1 MAHEHLDTRP
11 EGSSPWTDATEG
23 DRGKRGTDSPAALW
37 LLALAGGALLITSLV
52 MLASGSGPG
61 SATTT
66 WLLTAITATV
76 GVVAIG
82 YVIARG
88 GQGSVNAHPD
98 SPAATANQV
107 EPGLT
112 VAPTVPPGRSMAR
125 TIETPANAPSAPVPT
140 IPRQPQQAPPPQV
153 DNTAVQ
159 VRVSELRT
167 PPPSPAT
174 VQRFP
179 APRPEPRPAAP
190 APTLPPPAIPVQ
202 SRSPRPPA

>member
-1 MAHEHLDTRP
+1 MEA
-11 EGSSPWTDATEG
+11 
-23 DRGKRGTDSPAALW
+23 DRGTRRPDSRAALW
-37 LLALAGGALLITSLV
+37 LLALAGGALLITSLI
-52 MLASGSGPG
+52 MLATGSVAGN
-61 SATTT
+61 ATTT

-76 GVVAIG
+76 GVIAIG

-88 GQGSVNAHPD
+88 GQDSGNAHPG
-98 SPAATANQV
+98 SPTTTATQI

-125 TIETPANAPSAPVPT
+125 TIDAPTNGHPAPVPT
-140 IPRQPQQAPPPQV
+140 VPRQPQQAPPPQA

-167 PPPSPAT
+167 PPPMPAT

-179 APRPEPRPAAP
+179 APRPRPGAAAP
-190 APTLPPPAIPVQ
+190 VLSLPPPAIPVQ
-202 SRSPRPPA
+202 PRSPRPPA